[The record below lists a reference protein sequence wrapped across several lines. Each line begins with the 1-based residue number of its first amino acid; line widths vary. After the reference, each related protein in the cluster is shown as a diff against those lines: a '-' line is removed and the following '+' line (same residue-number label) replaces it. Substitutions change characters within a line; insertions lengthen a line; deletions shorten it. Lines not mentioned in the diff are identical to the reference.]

1 MRRDENNLC
10 MLYLFLRYFMNLP
23 HGSLLSARFSE
34 DIFNHWYW
42 WYYGTT
48 TRVVFAIIFFLR
60 AKNNNNNMSSK

>member
-42 WYYGTT
+42 YYYYPGSI
-48 TRVVFAIIFFLR
+48 RNCFFPSC
-60 AKNNNNNMSSK
+60 KKQQQQHV